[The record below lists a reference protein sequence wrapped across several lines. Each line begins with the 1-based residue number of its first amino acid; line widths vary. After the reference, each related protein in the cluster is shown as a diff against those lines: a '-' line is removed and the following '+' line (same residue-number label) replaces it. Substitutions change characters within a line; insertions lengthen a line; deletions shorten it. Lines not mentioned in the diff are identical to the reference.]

1 MDLASPGDPL
11 SNNELILRIQKLGS
25 SFTSSIEICQQ
36 QILAILGD
44 IPLDTISTARLITAM
59 IISTGEYYSSSSSSF
74 PHEEKSNW
82 DMLLSGPNVTSTAM
96 PYDGA
101 IFVNAIRA
109 MSPTLDWSEV
119 LQTLDNQHFFIKSKN
134 ALQLL
139 MIILITGI
147 APNPF
152 PIGLI
157 YRLWAGNKG
166 GQLSLLSQIIHHPD
180 VGYSDTHESNRAV
193 GMWKSLDLVEI
204 IFRLGDIPA
213 LSNQVLTLLRRSPG
227 PMALC
232 PDLLFLG
239 VLQISMPMTQFRVHV
254 LKYLVSVLLSGHS
267 NAVPV
272 FQFAWNFENH
282 RVQMRQILFGSMA
295 AYYSQNPEDQSR
307 LTRILEITHE
317 LKGLSELLSINQF
330 PFVIDMAI
338 LAARRDFLKL
348 DKFIEDKLTEH
359 GEKERNELFWV
370 EKKIRI
376 NWTYN

>member
-44 IPLDTISTARLITAM
+44 IPLDTISTARL
-59 IISTGEYYSSSSSSF
+59 
-74 PHEEKSNW
+74 
-82 DMLLSGPNVTSTAM
+82 
-96 PYDGA
+96 
-101 IFVNAIRA
+101 
-109 MSPTLDWSEV
+109 SPTLDWSEV
-119 LQTLDNQHFFIKSKN
+119 LQTLDNQHFFVKSKN

-180 VGYSDTHESNRAV
+180 VDSKSTVKFSKNNIFLIFPFYVLDYPHHPVGNLGCLKVFPDDSNRAV
-193 GMWKSLDLVEI
+193 GMWKCLDLVEI

-213 LSNQVLTLLRRSPG
+213 LSNQILTLLRRSPG

-359 GEKERNELFWV
+359 GERRKEIMIILE
-370 EKKIRI
+370 
-376 NWTYN
+376 

>member
-180 VGYSDTHESNRAV
+180 VV
-193 GMWKSLDLVEI
+193 
-204 IFRLGDIPA
+204 
-213 LSNQVLTLLRRSPG
+213 
-227 PMALC
+227 
-232 PDLLFLG
+232 
-239 VLQISMPMTQFRVHV
+239 
-254 LKYLVSVLLSGHS
+254 
-267 NAVPV
+267 
-272 FQFAWNFENH
+272 
-282 RVQMRQILFGSMA
+282 
-295 AYYSQNPEDQSR
+295 
-307 LTRILEITHE
+307 
-317 LKGLSELLSINQF
+317 IN
-330 PFVIDMAI
+330 
-338 LAARRDFLKL
+338 
-348 DKFIEDKLTEH
+348 
-359 GEKERNELFWV
+359 
-370 EKKIRI
+370 
-376 NWTYN
+376 